1 MYETL
6 SSTMRVL
13 KDLAYTDCG
22 NLKKFYDYKV
32 SNMKEQAGDAVDVR
46 EEYVTGLMDPSREA
60 ALVEKQNVIRKNIGK
75 KKLWQLKAVRVP
87 VFKKATSKLEA
98 KNFY

>member
-1 MYETL
+1 MMRSILIL
-6 SSTMRVL
+6 SVL
-13 KDLAYTDCG
+13 GCLSL
-22 NLKKFYDYKV
+22 NL
-32 SNMKEQAGDAVDVR
+32 QAGDAVDVR

-98 KNFY
+98 KH